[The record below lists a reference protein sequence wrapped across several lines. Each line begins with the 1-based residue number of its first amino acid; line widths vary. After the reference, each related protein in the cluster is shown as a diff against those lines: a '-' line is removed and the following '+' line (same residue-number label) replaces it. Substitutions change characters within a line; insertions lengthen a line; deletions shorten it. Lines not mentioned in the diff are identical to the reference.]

1 MPFGKGGS
9 LSRKTAKDRR
19 NKRYTDRQRNFM
31 DLTPPSQDEPTNQV
45 LMPPSVGDLPE
56 QRQPVPDVSEERRQH
71 ESSGRTHTVT
81 HSFLFRQNCKMYATV

>member
-1 MPFGKGGS
+1 MPFGKQKNHS
-9 LSRKTAKDRR
+9 LSRKTLKDQR

-31 DLTPPSQDEPTNQV
+31 DLTPSQDEPTNQV

-71 ESSGRTHTVT
+71 ESSGRTHTVAT
-81 HSFLFRQNCKMYATV
+81 LFISELLEDLAV